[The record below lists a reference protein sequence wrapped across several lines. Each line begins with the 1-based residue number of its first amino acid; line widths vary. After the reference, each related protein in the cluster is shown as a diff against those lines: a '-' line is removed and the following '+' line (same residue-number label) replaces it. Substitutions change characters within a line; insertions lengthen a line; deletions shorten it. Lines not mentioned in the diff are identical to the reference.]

1 MDKTS
6 LKRRKSSDIYNKQT
20 DPTGYQHRFDD
31 KRDAR
36 VKTLKIL
43 DDIWGSCWLKTK
55 ARQTQTDVPQLLG
68 KQTYMLIVSLCALPC
83 GKFSRLC
90 YVRLIFVL
98 IVTLT
103 LD

>member
-20 DPTGYQHRFDD
+20 DPTGYQTYQGVFQHRFDD

-43 DDIWGSCWLKTK
+43 DDIWGSC
-55 ARQTQTDVPQLLG
+55 
-68 KQTYMLIVSLCALPC
+68 
-83 GKFSRLC
+83 
-90 YVRLIFVL
+90 
-98 IVTLT
+98 
-103 LD
+103 